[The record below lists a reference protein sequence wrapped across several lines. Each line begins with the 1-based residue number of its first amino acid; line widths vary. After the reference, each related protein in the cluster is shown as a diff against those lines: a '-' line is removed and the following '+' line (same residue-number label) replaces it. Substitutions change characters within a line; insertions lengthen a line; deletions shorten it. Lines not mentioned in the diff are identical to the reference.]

1 MIRHI
6 VEFKLAAEDEAQRA
20 QDADGIRDH
29 LSALVGVIDG
39 LRSVTVERDLGLVA
53 GHWDVVLVS
62 EHDDNAALEAYQAH
76 PAHKDATAWVS
87 GVVTDRAAIDYEVA
101 G

>member
-6 VEFKLAAEDEAQRA
+6 VMFTLAATDEEQRA
-20 QDADGIRDH
+20 RDVAEVRTR
-29 LSALVGVIDG
+29 LSALVGVVPG
-39 LRSVTVERDLGLVA
+39 LHSVVFERDLGLIAA

-76 PAHKDATAWVS
+76 PAHQEAGAFIRT
-87 GVVTDRAAIDYEVA
+87 VVVDRATVDYEV
-101 G
+101 